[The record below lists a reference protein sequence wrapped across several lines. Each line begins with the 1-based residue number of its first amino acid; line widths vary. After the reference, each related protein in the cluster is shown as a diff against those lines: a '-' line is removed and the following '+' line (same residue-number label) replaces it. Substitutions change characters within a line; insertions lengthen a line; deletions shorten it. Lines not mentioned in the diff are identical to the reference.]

1 MFSKFNI
8 LTVLNNNKLSLY
20 IHWPYCESKCPYCDF
35 NSHKIESVNESEWIQ
50 SYTNQL
56 YKMKDVLLKYEV
68 KHDKLNT
75 IFFGGGTPSL
85 MPLKVIES
93 ILYTANKIFKFEEN
107 IEITLEANPGSYERE
122 KFQDIKLLGINRLS
136 LGVQSLN
143 DENLSFLGRKHN
155 FQDAL
160 IAIELAMKTFQ
171 NVSTDLIYGLAGQN
185 IKEWEQELNSF
196 LKKFNLNHLSVYQ
209 LTIEEG
215 TKFYTD
221 YKKGLLKTINEDL
234 SADFYNLT
242 NDILNN
248 YKYNRYEV
256 SNHSQKKFESK
267 HNLNYW
273 NSENWIGIGP
283 GAYSRLW
290 SSNQK
295 NKRFEIENY
304 KSPKSWLSK
313 NFLNAKFNQVKFID
327 NCETNK
333 DLLIMGLRLTKGI
346 KLNSLLDTSIITDEK
361 ILDLKNEKI
370 ININK
375 GIIKVNKNHLIK
387 LNSILK
393 YLMS

>member
-1 MFSKFNI
+1 
-8 LTVLNNNKLSLY
+8 
-20 IHWPYCESKCPYCDF
+20 
-35 NSHKIESVNESEWIQ
+35 
-50 SYTNQL
+50 
-56 YKMKDVLLKYEV
+56 MKNVLLKYEV

-290 SSNQK
+290 SLNQK

-346 KLNSLLDTSIITDEK
+346 KINSLLDTSIITDEK

>member
-1 MFSKFNI
+1 
-8 LTVLNNNKLSLY
+8 
-20 IHWPYCESKCPYCDF
+20 
-35 NSHKIESVNESEWIQ
+35 
-50 SYTNQL
+50 
-56 YKMKDVLLKYEV
+56 MKDVLLKYEV

-143 DENLSFLGRKHN
+143 NENLSFLGRKHN

-185 IKEWEQELNSF
+185 IKEWEEELNSF

-242 NDILNN
+242 NSILNN

>member
-1 MFSKFNI
+1 M
-8 LTVLNNNKLSLY
+8 TVLNNNKLSLY

-143 DENLSFLGRKHN
+143 DKNLSFLGRKHN

-160 IAIELAMKTFQ
+160 IAIEIAMKTFQ

-196 LKKFNLNHLSVYQ
+196 LKKFSLNHLSVYQ

>member
-1 MFSKFNI
+1 
-8 LTVLNNNKLSLY
+8 LTVLNNKKLSLY

-85 MPLKVIES
+85 MPLKIIES

-107 IEITLEANPGSYERE
+107 IEITLEANPGSYERK

-143 DENLSFLGRKHN
+143 NENLSFLGRKHN

-185 IKEWEQELNSF
+185 IKEWEEELNSF

-242 NDILNN
+242 NSILNN

-256 SNHSQKKFESK
+256 SNHCKKNFESK

-295 NKRFEIENY
+295 KRRFEIENY

-313 NFLNAKFNQVKFID
+313 NFLTPKFNQVKFID
-327 NCETNK
+327 NCETNN

-346 KLNSLLDTSIITDEK
+346 EINKLLNTSIITNQK

-370 ININK
+370 INIDK
-375 GIIKVNKNHLIK
+375 GIIKINKNHLIK

-393 YLMS
+393 YLMA

>member
-1 MFSKFNI
+1 MTI
-8 LTVLNNNKLSLY
+8 LNNNKLGLY

-35 NSHKIESVNESEWIQ
+35 NSHKIETVNEEEWIQ

-56 YKMKDVLLKYEV
+56 YEMKEVLLKYGV
-68 KHDKLNT
+68 TFNKLNT

-85 MPLKVIES
+85 MPLRIIEN
-93 ILYTANKIFKFEEN
+93 ILNVANKIFKFEKN

-122 KFQDIKLLGINRLS
+122 KFQDIKKLGINRLS

-143 DENLSFLGRKHN
+143 DQNLSFLGRKHSYK
-155 FQDAL
+155 DAL
-160 IAIELAMKTFQ
+160 IAIEMAMNTFQ
-171 NVSTDLIYGLAGQN
+171 NVSTDLIYGLADQKV
-185 IKEWEQELNSF
+185 KEWEEQLNSF

-221 YKKGLLKTINEDL
+221 FKRGLLKTINNDQ

-242 NDILNN
+242 NSILND
-248 YKYNRYEV
+248 YKYHKYEV
-256 SNHSQKKFESK
+256 SNHAKMAFESK

-295 NKRFEIENY
+295 DKRFEIENY
-304 KSPKSWLSK
+304 KNPKTWLSK
-313 NFLNAKFNQVKFID
+313 NFISTEFNQIKFID
-327 NCETNK
+327 NYETNK
-333 DLLIMGLRLTKGI
+333 DLLIMGLRLAKGMKI
-346 KLNSLLDTSIITDEK
+346 NKLLDKSILLNQKFLDLKDEK
-361 ILDLKNEKI
+361 IITINNE
-370 ININK
+370 N
-375 GIIKVNKNHLIK
+375 IKVNKKHLIR
-387 LNSILK
+387 LNSILQ
-393 YLMS
+393 YLIT

>member
-1 MFSKFNI
+1 M
-8 LTVLNNNKLSLY
+8 TVLNNNNFSLY

-35 NSHKIESVNESEWIQ
+35 NSHKIESVNEDDWIQ
-50 SYTNQL
+50 AYTNQL
-56 YKMKDVLLKYEV
+56 YKMKDILYKYGV
-68 KHDKLNT
+68 QYNKLNT

-85 MPLKVIES
+85 MPLKVIEK
-93 ILYTANKIFKFEEN
+93 ILYTADKIFKFEEN

-122 KFQDIKLLGINRLS
+122 KFQDIQKLGVNRLS

-143 DENLSFLGRKHN
+143 NKNLMFLGRKHN
-155 FQDAL
+155 YQDAL
-160 IAIELAMKTFQ
+160 IAIEMAMNTFS

-185 IKEWEQELNSF
+185 LKEWESELISF
-196 LKKFNLNHLSVYQ
+196 LKQFNLNHISIYQ

-215 TKFYTD
+215 TRFYAD
-221 YKKGLLKTINEDL
+221 FKKGLLEIINEDL

-242 NDILNN
+242 NNILNN
-248 YKYNRYEV
+248 YKYIKYEV
-256 SNHSQKKFESK
+256 SNYSKKQFQSK

-313 NFLNAKFNQVKFID
+313 NFLNGQFNQVKFID

-346 KLNSLLDTSIITDEK
+346 QINSLLDTSIITNEK
-361 ILDLKNEKI
+361 MLNLKNEKI
-370 ININK
+370 VNISK
-375 GIIKVNKNHLIK
+375 GIIKVNKNHLIR

-393 YLMS
+393 YLMN

>member
-1 MFSKFNI
+1 

-290 SSNQK
+290 SLNQK

-313 NFLNAKFNQVKFID
+313 NFLNAKFNQVRFID

-346 KLNSLLDTSIITDEK
+346 KINLLLDTSIITDEK

>member
-1 MFSKFNI
+1 M
-8 LTVLNNNKLSLY
+8 TVLNNNKLSLY

-313 NFLNAKFNQVKFID
+313 NFLKAKFNQVKFID

-346 KLNSLLDTSIITDEK
+346 KINSLLDTSIITDEK

>member
-1 MFSKFNI
+1 M
-8 LTVLNNNKLSLY
+8 TVLNNNKLSLY

-143 DENLSFLGRKHN
+143 NENLSFLGRKHN

-185 IKEWEQELNSF
+185 IKEWEEELNSF

-221 YKKGLLKTINEDL
+221 YKKGLLKTINEEL

>member
-1 MFSKFNI
+1 M
-8 LTVLNNNKLSLY
+8 TVLNNNKLSLY

-234 SADFYNLT
+234 SADFYNHT
-242 NDILNN
+242 NGILNN

-290 SSNQK
+290 SLNQK

-346 KLNSLLDTSIITDEK
+346 KINSLLDTSIITDEK

>member
-1 MFSKFNI
+1 MA
-8 LTVLNNNKLSLY
+8 Y
-20 IHWPYCESKCPYCDF
+20 
-35 NSHKIESVNESEWIQ
+35 
-50 SYTNQL
+50 NQT
-56 YKMKDVLLKYEV
+56 K
-68 KHDKLNT
+68 T
-75 IFFGGGTPSL
+75 
-85 MPLKVIES
+85 
-93 ILYTANKIFKFEEN
+93 LYTANKIFKFEEN

-242 NDILNN
+242 NSILNN

-256 SNHSQKKFESK
+256 SNHSKK
-267 HNLNYW
+267 NLKAN
-273 NSENWIGIGP
+273 
-283 GAYSRLW
+283 
-290 SSNQK
+290 
-295 NKRFEIENY
+295 
-304 KSPKSWLSK
+304 
-313 NFLNAKFNQVKFID
+313 
-327 NCETNK
+327 
-333 DLLIMGLRLTKGI
+333 
-346 KLNSLLDTSIITDEK
+346 II
-361 ILDLKNEKI
+361 
-370 ININK
+370 
-375 GIIKVNKNHLIK
+375 
-387 LNSILK
+387 
-393 YLMS
+393 

>member
-1 MFSKFNI
+1 M
-8 LTVLNNNKLSLY
+8 TVLNDNKLSLY

-143 DENLSFLGRKHN
+143 NENLSFLGRKHN

-221 YKKGLLKTINEDL
+221 YKKGLFKTINEDL

-242 NDILNN
+242 NSILNN

-313 NFLNAKFNQVKFID
+313 NFLNGQFNQVKFID

-346 KLNSLLDTSIITDEK
+346 QINSLLDTSIITNEK
-361 ILDLKNEKI
+361 MLNLKNEKI
-370 ININK
+370 VNISK
-375 GIIKVNKNHLIK
+375 GIIKVNKNHLIR

-393 YLMS
+393 YLMN

>member
-1 MFSKFNI
+1 M
-8 LTVLNNNKLSLY
+8 TVLNKNKLSLY

-35 NSHKIESVNESEWIQ
+35 NSHKIESVNEDDWIQ
-50 SYTNQL
+50 AYTNQL
-56 YKMKDVLLKYEV
+56 YKMKDILYKYGV
-68 KHDKLNT
+68 QYNKLST

-85 MPLKVIES
+85 MPLKVIEN
-93 ILYTANKIFKFEEN
+93 ILCTADKIFKFEEN

-122 KFQDIKLLGINRLS
+122 KFEDIQKLGINRLS

-143 DENLSFLGRKHN
+143 NKNLSFLGRKHDY
-155 FQDAL
+155 QDAL
-160 IAIELAMKTFQ
+160 IAVEMAMNTFS
-171 NVSTDLIYGLAGQN
+171 NVSTDLIYGLVGQTL
-185 IKEWEQELNSF
+185 KEWEKELSSF
-196 LKKFNLNHLSVYQ
+196 LKKFNLKHLSVYQ

-221 YKKGLLKTINEDL
+221 FKKGLLKTINEDL

-256 SNHSQKKFESK
+256 SNHSKKKFESQ

-313 NFLNAKFNQVKFID
+313 NFDSSKFNQVKFIE
-327 NCETNK
+327 NHETNK

-346 KLNSLLDTSIITDEK
+346 KINSLLDISIITNK
-361 ILDLKNEKI
+361 KVLDLQNEKI

-393 YLMS
+393 YLIS

>member
-143 DENLSFLGRKHN
+143 NENLSFLGRKHN

-185 IKEWEQELNSF
+185 IKKWEEEFNSF

-242 NDILNN
+242 NTILNN

-256 SNHSQKKFESK
+256 SNHSKKNFESK

-295 NKRFEIENY
+295 KRRFEIENY

-313 NFLNAKFNQVKFID
+313 NFLTAKFNQVKFID
-327 NCETNK
+327 NCETNN

-346 KLNSLLDTSIITDEK
+346 EINKLLNTSIITNQK

-370 ININK
+370 INIDK
-375 GIIKVNKNHLIK
+375 GIIKINKNHLIK

-393 YLMS
+393 YLMA

>member
-1 MFSKFNI
+1 

-313 NFLNAKFNQVKFID
+313 NFLKAKFNQVKFID

-346 KLNSLLDTSIITDEK
+346 KINSLLDTSIITDEK

>member
-1 MFSKFNI
+1 M
-8 LTVLNNNKLSLY
+8 TVLNNNKLSLY

-185 IKEWEQELNSF
+185 IKEWEEELNSF

-313 NFLNAKFNQVKFID
+313 NFLNGQFNQVKFID

-346 KLNSLLDTSIITDEK
+346 QINSLLDTSIITTEK
-361 ILDLKNEKI
+361 MLNLKNEKI
-370 ININK
+370 VNISK
-375 GIIKVNKNHLIK
+375 GIIKVNKNHLIR

-393 YLMS
+393 YLMN

>member
-1 MFSKFNI
+1 M
-8 LTVLNNNKLSLY
+8 TVLNNNKLSLY

-234 SADFYNLT
+234 SADFYNHT
-242 NDILNN
+242 NGILNN

-313 NFLNAKFNQVKFID
+313 NFLNAKFNQVRFID

-346 KLNSLLDTSIITDEK
+346 KINSLLDTSIITDEK

>member
-1 MFSKFNI
+1 M
-8 LTVLNNNKLSLY
+8 TVLNNNKLSLY

-346 KLNSLLDTSIITDEK
+346 KINSLLDTSIITDEK

>member
-346 KLNSLLDTSIITDEK
+346 KINLLLDTSIITDEK

>member
-1 MFSKFNI
+1 
-8 LTVLNNNKLSLY
+8 
-20 IHWPYCESKCPYCDF
+20 
-35 NSHKIESVNESEWIQ
+35 
-50 SYTNQL
+50 
-56 YKMKDVLLKYEV
+56 MKNVLLKYEV

-143 DENLSFLGRKHN
+143 NENLSFLGRKHN

-290 SSNQK
+290 SLNQK

-313 NFLNAKFNQVKFID
+313 NFLNAKFNQVRFID

-346 KLNSLLDTSIITDEK
+346 KINSLLDTSIITDEK

-370 ININK
+370 INISK

>member
-143 DENLSFLGRKHN
+143 DKNLSFLGRKHN

-160 IAIELAMKTFQ
+160 IAIEIAMKTFQ

>member
-1 MFSKFNI
+1 M
-8 LTVLNNNKLSLY
+8 TVLNNNKLSLY

-122 KFQDIKLLGINRLS
+122 KFQDIQKLGVNRLS

-143 DENLSFLGRKHN
+143 NKNLRFLGRKHN
-155 FQDAL
+155 YQDAL
-160 IAIELAMKTFQ
+160 IAIEMAMNTFS

-185 IKEWEQELNSF
+185 LKEWESELNSF
-196 LKKFNLNHLSVYQ
+196 LKQFNLNHLSVYQ

-215 TKFYTD
+215 TKFHAD
-221 YKKGLLKTINEDL
+221 FKKGLLEIINEDL

-242 NDILNN
+242 NNILNN
-248 YKYNRYEV
+248 YKYIKYEV
-256 SNHSQKKFESK
+256 SNYSKKQFQSK

-313 NFLNAKFNQVKFID
+313 NFLNGQFNQVKFID

-346 KLNSLLDTSIITDEK
+346 QINSLLDTSIITNEK
-361 ILDLKNEKI
+361 MLNLKNEKI
-370 ININK
+370 VNISK
-375 GIIKVNKNHLIK
+375 GIIKVNKNHLIR

-393 YLMS
+393 YLMN

>member
-1 MFSKFNI
+1 MFSKFKI
-8 LTVLNNNKLSLY
+8 LTISINNKLSLY

-68 KHDKLNT
+68 KYDKLNT
-75 IFFGGGTPSL
+75 VFFGGGTPSL

-143 DENLSFLGRKHN
+143 NENLSFLGRKHN

-185 IKEWEQELNSF
+185 IKKWEEELNSF

-242 NDILNN
+242 NSILNN

-256 SNHSQKKFESK
+256 SNHSKKKFESK

-295 NKRFEIENY
+295 KRRFEIENY

-313 NFLNAKFNQVKFID
+313 NFLTAKFNQVKFID
-327 NCETNK
+327 NCETNN

-346 KLNSLLDTSIITDEK
+346 EINKLLNTSIITNQK

-370 ININK
+370 INIDK
-375 GIIKVNKNHLIK
+375 GIIKINKNHLIK

-393 YLMS
+393 YLMA

>member
-1 MFSKFNI
+1 M
-8 LTVLNNNKLSLY
+8 TVLNNNKLSLY

-234 SADFYNLT
+234 SADFYNHT
-242 NDILNN
+242 NGILNN

-313 NFLNAKFNQVKFID
+313 NFLKAKFNQVKFID

-346 KLNSLLDTSIITDEK
+346 KINSLLDTSIITDEK

-370 ININK
+370 INISK